1 MKIQNIVG
9 RVGDLYLFSSS
20 FFTNNMNPLRQAQEN
35 NFQKSNNVELHS
47 EPGFQKRKSVSD
59 SPIEAMPKGP
69 NRIAALEDLG
79 ATFEEGNHEVT
90 KIATPIEDISVPSF
104 VDTDQVRVSKNRS
117 SLNGYN
123 EIHPLTIIRLAA
135 SFSGIKIQRF

>member
-1 MKIQNIVG
+1 
-9 RVGDLYLFSSS
+9 
-20 FFTNNMNPLRQAQEN
+20 MNPLRQAQEK
-35 NFQKSNNVELHS
+35 NFQQSNNVELHS
-47 EPGFQKRKSVSD
+47 EPGSQERKSVSD

-104 VDTDQVRVSKNRS
+104 VDADQVRVSKT
-117 SLNGYN
+117 L
-123 EIHPLTIIRLAA
+123 HL
-135 SFSGIKIQRF
+135 